1 MTDPLLGY
9 IDDAAMTTEGTGALM
24 RHRMPCETT
33 IRAIS
38 FVAIAI
44 LCAQCRANSQP
55 DPVQIVPLTTP
66 AEISAREDCLHREV
80 ARLLEPEGSPPTTL
94 QKIAVEA
101 TNFCSQAV
109 RKRLLKASPS
119 VIDGQ
124 NLVRDDQLKA
134 EHHAF
139 AIGLK
144 LRERAGR

>member
-1 MTDPLLGY
+1 M
-9 IDDAAMTTEGTGALM
+9 
-24 RHRMPCETT
+24 
-33 IRAIS
+33 
-38 FVAIAI
+38 
-44 LCAQCRANSQP
+44 
-55 DPVQIVPLTTP
+55 
-66 AEISAREDCLHREV
+66 
-80 ARLLEPEGSPPTTL
+80 EPEGSPPTTL

-124 NLVRDDQLKA
+124 NLVRDDQLKT

-144 LRERAGR
+144 LRERAER